1 MVVLIN
7 NRVGSNQLIN
17 LSELFHVKVIDR
29 DLLILEIFELNAQTR
44 ESQLQIKL
52 ARLNLEVS
60 RKEKEISQKV
70 KYEHQGKDFK
80 GKGYSTIDAYRH
92 AFKEQRKK
100 ITDELSIIRKNR
112 SVQRKSRKGE
122 FNVAIVGYTGSGKT
136 TFLNAI
142 KETQFKTKS
151 SLFTTVTTVS
161 KRLGYKG
168 DSIIFTDTVGFVYD
182 IPHQIIEAFL
192 STLEETSFSDCILIL
207 TDISEPIEKIHQKI
221 QTTFVIL
228 AKIGALQIPII
239 YVFNKIDKIDPIEFT
254 VKKSLTQEILPPKSL
269 IFYISALH
277 KEKLSDLLDALIMVK
292 NKKIIL
298 KIDEDFNENILN
310 LYNKKYLT
318 KNF

>member
-1 MVVLIN
+1 M
-7 NRVGSNQLIN
+7 N
-17 LSELFHVKVIDR
+17 LSDSFHLKVIDR
-29 DLLILEIFELNAQTR
+29 DLLILEIFEQNAQTR

-80 GKGYSTIDAYRH
+80 GKGYSTVDAYRH

-100 ITDELSIIRKNR
+100 ITDELAIIRKNR
-112 SVQRKSRKGE
+112 AIQRKSRKGE

-136 TFLNAI
+136 TFLNTI
-142 KETQFKTKS
+142 KETQFKTKPT
-151 SLFTTVTTVS
+151 LFTTVTTVS
-161 KRLGYKG
+161 KRLEYKG
-168 DSIIFTDTVGFVYD
+168 DSIVFTDTVGFVYD

-192 STLEETSFSDCILIL
+192 STLEETTFSDCILIL

-239 YVFNKIDKIDPIEFT
+239 YVFNKIDKIDAIEFME
-254 VKKSLTQEILPPKSL
+254 KQNLIREILPIKSL
-269 IFYISALH
+269 IFFISALRE
-277 KEKLSDLLDALIMVK
+277 EKLSELLDTLILIK
-292 NKKIIL
+292 NRKIII
-298 KIDEDFNENILN
+298 KIDENFSESILN
-310 LYNKKYLT
+310 LHNNRIDKDFL
-318 KNF
+318 